1 MTDVRKLLARLNPR
15 VAQYEVGSGGLPEL
29 TPQDIAGALGTIR
42 EPLGR
47 ELLCHVWWPDG
58 ALRSRAQLLDA
69 MRDRQLQ
76 EWVRRMRN
84 LEAAHL
90 AYHLACELADGTH
103 GRMHGQISRA
113 RSEVE
118 DAKGQMWPRIGPQS
132 RYRAIRDGVLAEML
146 AMHLC
151 PGCGGTG
158 ESRID
163 AIVRVCVRC
172 TGSGHAKV
180 SDSDRAERLGCTRK
194 TYTEAWANPYE
205 WLFAECAQAE
215 RRAAWHMARELE
227 IAG

>member
-1 MTDVRKLLARLNPR
+1 MDVRKLLGRLNPR
-15 VAQYEVGSGGLPEL
+15 VAQYEVGSGGAPEW
-29 TPQDIAGALGTIR
+29 TPQDIAAALGMVGDR
-42 EPLGR
+42 LGR
-47 ELLCHVWWPDG
+47 EILCHTWWPDG
-58 ALRSRAQLLDA
+58 ALRSHAQLLDDL
-69 MRDRQLQ
+69 RDLQLQ
-76 EWVRRMRN
+76 EWTTRMRR
-84 LEAAHL
+84 LEAALL
-90 AYHLACELADGTH
+90 AHHIAAELADGTH
-103 GRMHGQISRA
+103 GRMRA
-113 RSEVE
+113 DVYRAHSEVE
-118 DAKGQMWPRIGPQS
+118 DAKANCWPKIGPQS

-146 AMHLC
+146 DMHLC

-194 TYTEAWANPYE
+194 TYTEAWAQPYE

-215 RRAAWHMARELE
+215 RRAARHMAIELE